1 VYRSVPPEGW
11 WYTVGATIE
20 ELSIDIV
27 SNLGDADK
35 ALDRLSNS
43 LSRMSNTLGGFD
55 TGKLFGISNGI
66 SSLSGAMRGIQ
77 SVKTTDF
84 TRIANGISKLS
95 AADGSKLSAIG
106 QGMQRMAAG
115 MQNISGVASAA
126 SNIATAASGI
136 AKFGGVKVNAAV
148 GNINALAPA
157 LTALNSSVANLGQ
170 FPDISQFVTT
180 ISKLGNKSV
189 GNAISNL
196 PNLANALNQA
206 MQTLSTAPKVSQNVI
221 SLTNALANLAA
232 QGGRART
239 AAAGLSTALNGIS
252 TSSRR
257 GVSGVNSF
265 TSSIRNLL
273 GAAGIYLGIRQL
285 MQFGKQCLEFGS
297 SLTEVQ
303 NVVDVAFGN
312 MANAAN
318 NFAANNAQ
326 KFGLSELA
334 AKQYSGV
341 LKAMYNSLGVN
352 NAQGTEMALGLTS
365 RAGDL
370 ASFYNI
376 DSKDAFA
383 KIRSAVSGETE
394 PMKQLGVNMN
404 VANLNA
410 YALSNGFGKLYD
422 KMSLAE
428 QAMLRY
434 QYIMSTTNQVSGD
447 FERTSGSFAN
457 QLRILQ
463 LNFQSFSAT
472 MGQGFINVIVH
483 VISAL
488 NSLLAHLQTVA
499 NAFRAF
505 TALIFGDNS
514 AQAGGGGIADEITGA
529 AGAADNLANNLGG
542 ASKAAKELKNATMG
556 IDELNIVSQD
566 DTSGSGSGGA
576 GGVGGAAVDYG
587 TLSEG
592 TSFIDDLN
600 SKLSEMLDLLEP
612 TTNALKKLWDEGLS
626 KLKDFTF
633 GTLQDF
639 YDKFLKPV
647 GLWTLS
653 EEGLPRFIN
662 ITNDMLNRINW
673 TRLQDSLR
681 RFYEQLARLTK
692 LVFTS
697 LLDFYEEFLVP
708 IAAWTLGD
716 ALPRLIDVITNLSEN
731 INWEGLVSSLK
742 NLYEA
747 LSYFAIGIG
756 EGLVSFVEGL
766 ARVLT
771 PAISGAV
778 DLLSKALNGIADAIK
793 LIPEGTLAAVGGAIG
808 GLATAIL
815 AFNGISAAIT
825 AIENAGKAFSGLLAA
840 AAANPVLALA
850 GALGALAG
858 AFIAMEQNWSNQVA
872 EQFLQFQQSIGSNTS
887 DVQAAADSLYELAD
901 SSSRIVASAEADAKQ
916 LDTLKEAYF
925 RLADQT
931 YLTAQDQIELKEYA
945 QQLIDKCPELK
956 SMIDQT
962 TGRYSAQREELEKV
976 IKKHEDY
983 MMAMAYSQ
991 VVSEYST
998 ALANANVELEIS
1010 SQKCER
1016 NRKALE
1022 DLRENHEKMIDSNRL
1037 EADLMVEY
1045 QDLLDE
1051 YNITVDESGRVTA
1064 AVAEQIV
1071 FYENE
1076 LRQSEEAQRNCKVAV
1091 EEATAAQKVA
1101 QDQLK
1106 QYEGAYQEFFDTTQN
1121 ADWGKMVT
1129 DATKAIDDLGGVFVN
1144 GKQVVG
1150 PEAVALYQ
1158 EIIDTFGT
1166 LDKDMHELGNRGMV
1180 QFGAGGKAG
1189 VAEAVPTMTEEL
1201 WSQIEAAYASDGYT
1215 VAYDGGR
1222 LIVTGTTDGMVEESA
1237 VSTPEATNAII
1248 ENVEQGLSGMGEIGS
1263 NAGKAAIEGVNQSIN
1278 DNAQTTQEPVK
1289 KWADLTREYYT
1300 NKQYGGVNAETFG
1313 KAATDSASGFNKE
1326 IKART
1331 KDSQEPME
1339 TWAKSSRDWFT
1350 GQDENQGINAVSWTK
1365 FAENIIKAF
1374 DNKILESYIET
1385 QGPMETWAKNIR
1397 EWFWGDSNPE
1407 GTGGMYDAFYNMA
1420 RRINEGFAQ
1429 GISDFAYMAKD
1440 AIRKWAREA
1449 MEEAEEEFDINS
1461 PSKRFWQMGAYDIQ
1475 GFNNAFADLGG
1486 TTQAAIDKWAG
1497 GLSVPALGLD
1507 LANDYGKYVPNY
1519 GQDFINSYGSMKGV
1533 IEGRARVS
1541 MESSDSALISTL
1553 LPYLE
1558 KLDKLDSLEN
1568 LESMPEQKELLQQ
1581 IADKDTE
1588 VTMNGRRM
1596 NEEMV
1601 RTNRRK
1607 GFSFT
1612 PT

>member
-1 VYRSVPPEGW
+1 M
-11 WYTVGATIE
+11 GATIE

-180 ISKLGNKSV
+180 ISKLGYKSV

-257 GVSGVNSF
+257 GASGVNSF

-410 YALSNGFGKLYD
+410 YALANGFGKLYD

-673 TRLQDSLR
+673 TRLRESLSK
-681 RFYEQLARLTK
+681 FYEQLARLTK

-716 ALPRLIDVITNLSEN
+716 ALPRLIDVITNLAEN

-815 AFNGISAAIT
+815 AFNGISAAII

-901 SSSRIVASAEADAKQ
+901 SSSRIVASAESDVDKIDS
-916 LDTLKEAYF
+916 LREAYF

-931 YLTAQDQIELKEYA
+931 NLTAQEQNDLKEYA

-956 SMIDQT
+956 GMIDQT
-962 TGRYSAQREELEKV
+962 TGRYTAQKDEINAV
-976 IKKHEDY
+976 IQKQQEY
-983 MMAMAYSQ
+983 LQVMAYTQ
-991 VVSEYST
+991 VVGEYSN
-998 ALANANVELEIS
+998 ALAKANVELSIS
-1010 SQKCER
+1010 EKKYNDNKE
-1016 NRKALE
+1016 ALAVLN
-1022 DLRENHEKMIDSNRL
+1022 DAQNSLIDSYKDENVWLSENRGL
-1037 EADLMVEY
+1037 FE
-1045 QDLLDE
+1045 E
-1051 YNITVDESGRVTA
+1051 YNIVVGDHESVSA
-1064 AVAEQIV
+1064 ALARTISNYGQ
-1071 FYENE
+1071 E
-1076 LRQSEEAQRNCKVAV
+1076 LNLAEEAQRTCKEAV
-1091 EEATAAQKVA
+1091 EEASLAYDTATGELEKHRTAYQNLTNEINSADFSQIALNAAQ
-1101 QDQLK
+1101 
-1106 QYEGAYQEFFDTTQN
+1106 
-1121 ADWGKMVT
+1121 
-1129 DATKAIDDLGGVFVN
+1129 AIDNLGGVFVN

-1158 EIIDTFGT
+1158 EIINAYGT
-1166 LDKDMHELGNRGMV
+1166 IDQDMYDLGNRGIV

-1189 VAEAVPTMTEEL
+1189 VAEAVPTMTDEL
-1201 WSQIEAAYASDGYT
+1201 WSQIESDYASRGYT
-1215 VAYDGGR
+1215 VGYEGGR
-1222 LIVTGTTDGMVEESA
+1222 LVITGTTAGMVDESA
-1237 VSTPEATNAII
+1237 TSTIEAGQVVM
-1248 ENVEQGLSGMGEIGS
+1248 ENTSQSLAESYNIGYA
-1263 NAGKAAIEGVNQSIN
+1263 AGKDTVGGYNQSIN